1 MELALS
7 CPIGQEETVNTLLNY
22 IESLTILLIK
32 LPGFE
37 NTPRDS
43 KLQCQVMC
51 SEGNFR
57 TTSQT
62 PVGKTGDSST
72 HRLQRLPSYFPA
84 PHWEYLLAMELSGN
98 QPEVTLKIPA
108 LGRQRQV
115 DF

>member
-51 SEGNFR
+51 SEGN
-57 TTSQT
+57 
-62 PVGKTGDSST
+62 
-72 HRLQRLPSYFPA
+72 
-84 PHWEYLLAMELSGN
+84 
-98 QPEVTLKIPA
+98 
-108 LGRQRQV
+108 
-115 DF
+115 